1 MLCAHVGEYLCLF
14 VSAGVGGVNPHVL
27 CVWEGTRGVWIH
39 VGVCEL
45 RHEASLLR
53 SIHYRLLLLHQTVGI
68 DFLTVTKLLCLLTH
82 SVFYHIQ

>member
-14 VSAGVGGVNPHVL
+14 MSAGVGGVHPHVL
-27 CVWEGTRGVWIH
+27 CVWEETRGLWIR

-53 SIHYRLLLLHQTVGI
+53 SIHYRLLHQTVGI
-68 DFLTVTKLLCLLTH
+68 DFLTVTKLLRLLTH